1 MWHNMRADGSRSR
14 RSVWREATPAEAEK
28 KAEEVKLKKGWA
40 VSKEWPM
47 IHAMLVE
54 VLERF
59 PDAKKAVSAGLAAM
73 MVGPGTPVVAEGLP
87 PEDRM

>member
-1 MWHNMRADGSRSR
+1 
-14 RSVWREATPAEAEK
+14 
-28 KAEEVKLKKGWA
+28 
-40 VSKEWPM
+40 
-47 IHAMLVE
+47 MLVE